1 MADINVKQLS
11 KAIKIDLD
19 NLLAQMKSAG
29 LSHQSETDIVSTE
42 DKKVLLKFIKD
53 SKKDSKKTISLS
65 TSSQKIAKPNL
76 SVTRINSPDNEKKS
90 NVKQDFAGSID
101 FDEAERKRLNAQNES
116 AEEEK
121 KKAEAKTKV
130 VRKTKQESQKKIP
143 QNPKKDKKTFKDSSK
158 EDQREQEGEK
168 FLAKNLENV
177 QKFEKPQE
185 FIQREVRIPET
196 IVVSDL
202 AKELSIKSSDLI
214 KSLMNSGVM
223 VTLNQAIDQETAI
236 LVVEELGHI
245 GIPQEIESEEEKILE
260 HIVYEGDEEL
270 RNPVVSVLG
279 HVDHGKTSILDFIRK
294 SSVADQEEGGITQGI
309 GAYQVDHNNQTIT
322 FIDTPGHAAFSEMRA
337 RGANSTDIVVLVV
350 AADDGIKPQTV
361 EAIKHAKA
369 AKVPIIVAINKCDL
383 PEKNISKIKNEMM
396 QYELIAEDLSGD
408 TLFVEVSA
416 IKKINLDKLKENI
429 LLQSEILDLKAS
441 YSDKARGVVIES
453 KIDKG
458 KGPVS
463 TILIS
468 NGKLKRGDYFICGD
482 TWGKIRAMIN
492 YEGKMVN
499 EAFPSMPIE
508 ILGMNSSAYAGA
520 EFMVT
525 KDENE
530 AKELTEFRKNNN
542 NQNKVL
548 AKDKTTLFEEVKDK
562 DELNIIIKSDVQ
574 GSSEALKMAIN
585 KIEHK
590 EVEAKI
596 ILSDIGMINETD
608 VSLAKASN
616 AILIGFNVKPN
627 REAKKLAEEQKIDI
641 KYFNIIYE
649 AIDHV
654 EKSLSGLLEPDIK
667 ETILGS
673 AEIQKV
679 FKVSTAGKIAGSK
692 VISGEIK
699 SKSKARIIRDG
710 VVVYSGEILTIFRE
724 KNQVKE
730 VGSGLECGIS
740 IKDFID
746 FKEKDVIESYLSE
759 EVQRSI

>member
-1 MADINVKQLS
+1 MEKDKKKTLTISSNLK
-11 KAIKIDLD
+11 KKIDTSSITSSGKKSYSVEKKKPFRPNKSFNKTAQAPNINIDTKKKNFARKFIEQQATKDFIKKD
-19 NLLAQMKSAG
+19 NKPAGKSKLKLKGPVDKRDFKLTVSRALNVEEIEIKQRSLASVKRAR
-29 LSHQSETDIVSTE
+29 LK
-42 DKKVLLKFIKD
+42 DKK
-53 SKKDSKKTISLS
+53 
-65 TSSQKIAKPNL
+65 KP
-76 SVTRINSPDNEKKS
+76 E
-90 NVKQDFAGSID
+90 G
-101 FDEAERKRLNAQNES
+101 
-116 AEEEK
+116 EEK
-121 KKAEAKTKV
+121 KEFKKV
-130 VRKTKQESQKKIP
+130 IKEVKIP
-143 QNPKKDKKTFKDSSK
+143 
-158 EDQREQEGEK
+158 EQIT
-168 FLAKNLENV
+168 
-177 QKFEKPQE
+177 
-185 FIQREVRIPET
+185 IQ
-196 IVVSDL
+196 
-202 AKELSIKSSDLI
+202 ELSNRMAEKSSDII
-214 KSLMNSGVM
+214 KFLFNMKVVATINH
-223 VTLNQAIDQETAI
+223 NIDKDTAEYIVKEFGHKPIIEESPSIET
-236 LVVEELGHI
+236 
-245 GIPQEIESEEEKILE
+245 SKSKDKIK
-260 HIVYEGDEEL
+260 GDV
-270 RNPVVSVLG
+270 RNRPPVVTIMG
-279 HVDHGKTSILDFIRK
+279 HVDHGKTSLLDSLRDTNVV
-294 SSVADQEEGGITQGI
+294 SGEHGGITQHI
-309 GAYQVDHNNQTIT
+309 GAYQVSADNNKLIT
-322 FIDTPGHAAFSEMRA
+322 FIDTPGHAAFTEMRA
-337 RGANSTDIVVLVV
+337 RGSKITDIVVLVV

-416 IKKINLDKLKENI
+416 LKKLNLDKLKESI

-441 YSDKARGVVIES
+441 YSDKAKGVVIES

-468 NGKLKRGDYFICGD
+468 NGKLNKGDYFICGD

-499 EAFPSMPIE
+499 EALPSMPVE

-520 EFMVT
+520 EFTVT
-525 KDENE
+525 EDEDE
-530 AKELTEFRKNNN
+530 AKKLAEFRRNNN
-542 NQNKVL
+542 AQNKVL
-548 AKDKTTLFEEVKDK
+548 TKDKTTLFEDVKDK
-562 DELNIIIKSDVQ
+562 EELNIIIKSDVH

-608 VSLAKASN
+608 VSLAKASK
-616 AILIGFNVKPN
+616 AILLGFNVKPN
-627 REAKKLAEEQKIDI
+627 REAKKMADEQKIDI

-649 AIDHV
+649 ALDYV

-673 AEIQKV
+673 AEIQKI
-679 FKVSTAGKIAGSK
+679 FKVSNAGKIAGSK

-710 VVVYSGEILTIFRE
+710 VVVFSGEILSIYRE

-730 VGSGLECGIS
+730 VGTGLECGIS

-746 FKEKDVIESYLSE
+746 FKERDVIESYLAE
-759 EVQRSI
+759 EIQRSI

>member
-1 MADINVKQLS
+1 MDKDKKKTLTISSDLK
-11 KAIKIDLD
+11 KKIDTTSISTSGK
-19 NLLAQMKSAG
+19 KSF
-29 LSHQSETDIVSTE
+29 SVE
-42 DKKVLLKFIKD
+42 KKKPFRPNKAFNKSSSAPNININQD
-53 SKKDSKKTISLS
+53 SKKKNFARKFIEQQATKEFIKKENKPTGKSKLKLKGPVDKRDFKLTVSRALNVEEIEIKQRSL
-65 TSSQKIAKPNL
+65 A
-76 SVTRINSPDNEKKS
+76 SVKRARLKEKK
-90 NVKQDFAGSID
+90 KPDG
-101 FDEAERKRLNAQNES
+101 
-116 AEEEK
+116 EEK
-121 KKAEAKTKV
+121 KEFKKV
-130 VRKTKQESQKKIP
+130 IKEVKIP
-143 QNPKKDKKTFKDSSK
+143 
-158 EDQREQEGEK
+158 EQIT
-168 FLAKNLENV
+168 
-177 QKFEKPQE
+177 
-185 FIQREVRIPET
+185 IQ
-196 IVVSDL
+196 
-202 AKELSIKSSDLI
+202 ELSNRMAEKSSDII
-214 KSLMNSGVM
+214 KFLFNMKVVATINH
-223 VTLNQAIDQETAI
+223 NIDKDTAEYI
-236 LVVEELGHI
+236 VKEFGHI
-245 GIPQEIESEEEKILE
+245 PIIEEAPSIETSKSEKKFKGEVKS
-260 HIVYEGDEEL
+260 
-270 RNPVVSVLG
+270 RPPVVTIMG
-279 HVDHGKTSILDFIRK
+279 HVDHGKTSLLDSLRD
-294 SSVADQEEGGITQGI
+294 SNVVSGEHGGITQHI
-309 GAYQVDHNNQTIT
+309 GAYQVKTSNNKLIT
-322 FIDTPGHAAFSEMRA
+322 FIDTPGHAAFTEMRA
-337 RGANSTDIVVLVV
+337 RGSKITDIVVLVV

-416 IKKINLDKLKENI
+416 LKKSNLDKLKESI

-441 YSDKARGVVIES
+441 FSDKARGVVIES

-468 NGKLKRGDYFICGD
+468 NGKLSRGDYFICGD

-492 YEGKMVN
+492 YEGKMIS
-499 EAFPSMPIE
+499 EALPSMPVE

-525 KDENE
+525 EDENE
-530 AKELTEFRKNNN
+530 AKKLAEFRKNNSA
-542 NQNKVL
+542 QNKL
-548 AKDKTTLFEEVKDK
+548 ITKDKTTLFENTKDK

-590 EVEAKI
+590 EVKAKI

-608 VSLAKASN
+608 VSLAKASE

-627 REAKKLAEEQKIDI
+627 REAKKLAEEQKINI

-667 ETILGS
+667 ETVLGS
-673 AEIQKV
+673 AEIQKI

-710 VVVYSGEILTIFRE
+710 VVVYSGEISSIFRE

-730 VGSGLECGIS
+730 VGTGLECGIS

-746 FKEKDVIESYLSE
+746 FKEKDVIESYLAE
-759 EVQRSI
+759 EIQRTI

>member
-1 MADINVKQLS
+1 MDKNKKKTLTISSGLK
-11 KAIKIDLD
+11 KKID
-19 NLLAQMKSAG
+19 
-29 LSHQSETDIVSTE
+29 T
-42 DKKVLLKFIKD
+42 
-53 SKKDSKKTISLS
+53 
-65 TSSQKIAKPNL
+65 TSIAT
-76 SVTRINSPDNEKKS
+76 SGKKS
-90 NVKQDFAGSID
+90 FSV
-101 FDEAERKRLNAQNES
+101 
-116 AEEEK
+116 EK
-121 KKAEAKTKV
+121 KKSFRTNKPFNK
-130 VRKTKQESQKKIP
+130 
-143 QNPKKDKKTFKDSSK
+143 SSTPPI
-158 EDQREQEGEK
+158 
-168 FLAKNLENV
+168 KNLENKKKNFAR
-177 QKFEKPQE
+177 KFIEQQATKDFIKKDNKPAGKSKLKLKGPVDKRDFKLTVSRALNVEEIEIKQRSLASVKRARLKEKKKPEGEEKKE
-185 FIQREVRIPET
+185 FKKVIREVKVPEQIT
-196 IVVSDL
+196 IQ
-202 AKELSIKSSDLI
+202 ELSNRMAEKSSDII
-214 KSLMNSGVM
+214 KFLFNMKVVATINH
-223 VTLNQAIDQETAI
+223 NIDKDTAEYIVKEFGHVPI
-236 LVVEELGHI
+236 L
-245 GIPQEIESEEEKILE
+245 EEKPSLE
-260 HIVYEGDEEL
+260 KDKSKEKFEGDVKT
-270 RNPVVSVLG
+270 RPPIVTIMG
-279 HVDHGKTSILDFIRK
+279 HVDHGKTSLLDSLRD
-294 SSVADQEEGGITQGI
+294 SNVVSGEHGGITQHI
-309 GAYQVDHNNQTIT
+309 GAYQVSTEGKKLIT
-322 FIDTPGHAAFSEMRA
+322 FIDTPGHAAFTEMRA
-337 RGANSTDIVVLVV
+337 RGSKITDIVVLVV

-416 IKKINLDKLKENI
+416 IKKFNLDKLKESI

-468 NGKLKRGDYFICGD
+468 NGRLKKGDYFICGD

-492 YEGKMVN
+492 HEGVMVN
-499 EAFPSMPIE
+499 EALPSMPVE
-508 ILGMNSSAYAGA
+508 ILGMNNSAYAGA

-530 AKELTEFRKNNN
+530 AKTLNEARKNDSA
-542 NQNKVL
+542 QNKIL
-548 AKDKTTLFEEVKDK
+548 AKDKTTLFENAKLKE
-562 DELNIIIKSDVQ
+562 ELNIIIKSDVQ

-590 EVEAKI
+590 EVEGKI

-627 REAKKLAEEQKIDI
+627 REAKKLAEDQKINI
-641 KYFNIIYE
+641 KFFNIIYE
-649 AIDHV
+649 ALDHV
-654 EKSLSGLLEPDIK
+654 EKCLSGLLEPDIK
-667 ETILGS
+667 ETVLGS

-679 FKVSTAGKIAGSK
+679 FKVSSAGKIAGSK
-692 VISGEIK
+692 VLSGEIK

-710 VVVYSGEILTIFRE
+710 VVVYSGEILSIFRE

-730 VGSGLECGIS
+730 VGTGLECGIS

-759 EVQRSI
+759 EIQRSI

>member
-1 MADINVKQLS
+1 MEKDKKKTLTISSNLTK
-11 KAIKIDLD
+11 KIDTSSISSYGK
-19 NLLAQMKSAG
+19 KSF
-29 LSHQSETDIVSTE
+29 SI
-42 DKKVLLKFIKD
+42 DKKKALRPNKQHKKQSSSTNTSLNQDNKKKNFARKFVEQQATKDFIKKD
-53 SKKDSKKTISLS
+53 NKPAGKSKLKLKTPIDKRDFKLTVSRALNVEEIEIKQRSLASVKRARLKDKK
-65 TSSQKIAKPNL
+65 
-76 SVTRINSPDNEKKS
+76 RPD
-90 NVKQDFAGSID
+90 G
-101 FDEAERKRLNAQNES
+101 
-116 AEEEK
+116 EEK
-121 KKAEAKTKV
+121 KEFKKVIREVKIPEQITIQELSNRMAEKSGDIIKFLFNMKV
-130 VRKTKQESQKKIP
+130 VATI
-143 QNPKKDKKTFKDSSK
+143 NHNIDKDTAEYIVK
-158 EDQREQEGEK
+158 EFGHKAILEEKPSISLNKSEEK
-168 FLAKNLENV
+168 F
-177 QKFEKPQE
+177 
-185 FIQREVRIPET
+185 IGEVKTRP
-196 IVVSDL
+196 
-202 AKELSIKSSDLI
+202 
-214 KSLMNSGVM
+214 
-223 VTLNQAIDQETAI
+223 
-236 LVVEELGHI
+236 
-245 GIPQEIESEEEKILE
+245 
-260 HIVYEGDEEL
+260 
-270 RNPVVSVLG
+270 PVVTIMG
-279 HVDHGKTSILDFIRK
+279 HVDHGKTSLLDSLRDTNVV
-294 SSVADQEEGGITQGI
+294 SGEHGGITQHI
-309 GAYQVDHNNQTIT
+309 GAYQVNTSDNKSIT
-322 FIDTPGHAAFSEMRA
+322 FIDTPGHAAFTEMRA
-337 RGANSTDIVVLVV
+337 RGSKITDIVVLVV

-416 IKKINLDKLKENI
+416 LKKINLDKLKESI
-429 LLQSEILDLKAS
+429 LLQSEILDLEAS
-441 YSDKARGVVIES
+441 FSDKAKGVVIES

-482 TWGKIRAMIN
+482 TWGKVRAMIN
-492 YEGKMVN
+492 HQGEMVS
-499 EAFPSMPIE
+499 EALPSMPVE
-508 ILGMNSSAYAGA
+508 ILGMNSSAFAGA
-520 EFMVT
+520 EFVVT
-525 KDENE
+525 KNESE
-530 AKELTEFRKNNN
+530 AKEFTELRKNSSA
-542 NQNKVL
+542 QNKIL
-548 AKDKTTLFEEVKDK
+548 AKDKATLFENSNDK

-627 REAKKLAEEQKIDI
+627 KEAKKLAEEQKIDI

-649 AIDHV
+649 AIDYV
-654 EKSLSGLLEPDIK
+654 QKSLSGLLEPDIK
-667 ETILGS
+667 ETVIGS
-673 AEIQKV
+673 AEIQKI
-679 FKVSTAGKIAGSK
+679 FKVSSAGKIAGSK

-710 VVVYSGEILTIFRE
+710 VVVYNGEILSIFRE

-730 VGSGLECGIS
+730 VSTGLECGIS